1 MIPFGAEYASQYD
14 LIYADKDYA
23 SEAAFV
29 RDVIDRHRP
38 YTRSLLDFGCGSGRH
53 AIEFVRAGLCVTGLD
68 RSAEMISR
76 GRDRIEQQLAP
87 HLRSQLTLIQGDA
100 TTHRSAAMYDAVVS
114 LFHVVSY
121 QTTNEALLGIF
132 NSARA
137 ALAKDGLFVF
147 DFWYGPAVLTE
158 GPEVRVRRINTPR
171 GPVTRIAEP
180 EHHVNRNI
188 VHVKYTLISID
199 QISARAEQ
207 VAELHSVRYLFLPE
221 IEFFAMQTGF
231 EIVETGE
238 WLTGKSL
245 DQHCWSGYVA
255 ARASAVRG

>member
-1 MIPFGAEYASQYD
+1 
-14 LIYADKDYA
+14 
-23 SEAAFV
+23 
-29 RDVIDRHRP
+29 
-38 YTRSLLDFGCGSGRH
+38 
-53 AIEFVRAGLCVTGLD
+53 
-68 RSAEMISR
+68 
-76 GRDRIEQQLAP
+76 
-87 HLRSQLTLIQGDA
+87 
-100 TTHRSAAMYDAVVS
+100 VS

-158 GPEVRVRRINTPR
+158 GPEVRVRRINTP
-171 GPVTRIAEP
+171 GGAVTRIAEP

-199 QISARAEQ
+199 QISARGEQ

-221 IEFFAMQTGF
+221 IEFFAAQTGF

-238 WLTGKSL
+238 WLTGRSL